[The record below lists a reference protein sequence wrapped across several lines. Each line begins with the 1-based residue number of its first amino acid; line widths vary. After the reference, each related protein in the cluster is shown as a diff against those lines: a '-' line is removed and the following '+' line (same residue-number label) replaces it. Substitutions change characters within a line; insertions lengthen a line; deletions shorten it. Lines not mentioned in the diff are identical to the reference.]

1 MRSCR
6 SKIQTF
12 DSDITVRLH
21 SPHLC
26 GDNNLPDE
34 DVGPLKECK
43 NSGSAISDVVLAVG
57 YFVLICGLGQV
68 PLTLPRLVQFLSV
81 SHIEFALAPSHA
93 KADNEKDEKKSGQE
107 LPEE

>member
-57 YFVLICGLGQV
+57 YFVLICGLGQL
-68 PLTLPRLVQFLSV
+68 PLTLPRLVQGLSV
-81 SHIEFALAPSHA
+81 SHIEFALAPSHGNT
-93 KADNEKDEKKSGQE
+93 DNEKDEK
-107 LPEE
+107 